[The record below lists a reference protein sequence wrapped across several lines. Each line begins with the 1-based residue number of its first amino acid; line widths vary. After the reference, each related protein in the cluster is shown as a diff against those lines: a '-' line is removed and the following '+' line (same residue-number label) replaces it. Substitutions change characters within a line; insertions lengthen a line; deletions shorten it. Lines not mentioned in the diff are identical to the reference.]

1 LTSVG
6 TVVAR
11 AELTGARMRLP
22 RAPAFWVVGATL
34 VAFLTAAGAPTPL
47 YVMYQ
52 RTLHFQAITLTVIFA
67 VYALALLLTLL
78 TVGGLSDFV
87 GRRPVLAASLVV
99 EAASMFVFMHA
110 HSVAGLLT
118 ARILQGLATGAATGA
133 ISAYLIDLAPGNRP
147 TLGSLVN
154 TVGPAV
160 GLTFGALLSALLE
173 RYVAA
178 PESTVFLS
186 LAVAFIVL
194 LVVYV
199 FMPETMSR
207 RPGAVSSLRPRAGVP
222 ARVRGAFLAV
232 VPCLFATWAS
242 AGLYLALGP
251 SLVTGVLGMRD
262 YLVAGAAVATVTA
275 AGAATSVAVNNWR
288 PVRAMLVGSAT
299 LAVGTGCTI
308 LSLWLRSTPVFFVG
322 AAVSGIG
329 FGAAFLGAFRSV
341 AQLATAQDRAELFAT
356 VYIVSYL
363 AFSVPAVLAG
373 VAAKPLGLRTT
384 ATLYGAVVVVLALV
398 VLPLTRRGTSRGG

>member
-1 LTSVG
+1 LG
-6 TVVAR
+6 TVAAQR
-11 AELTGARMRLP
+11 EAAGPRL
-22 RAPAFWVVGATL
+22 RLSQAPAFWLVGLTL

-52 RTLHFQAITLTVIFA
+52 RTLHFSAITLTIIFA

-78 TVGGLSDFV
+78 TVGGLSDFI
-87 GRRPVLAASLVV
+87 GRRPVLALSLVV
-99 EAASMFVFMHA
+99 EAASMLVFMEA

-118 ARILQGLATGAATGA
+118 ARVLQGLATGAATGA
-133 ISAYLIDLAPGNRP
+133 ISAYLIDLGPTNRAK
-147 TLGSLVN
+147 LGSLVN

-160 GLTFGALLSALLE
+160 GLTLGALLSALLE

-178 PESTVFLS
+178 PEGVLFAS
-186 LAVAFIVL
+186 LAIVFGVL
-194 LVVYV
+194 LIVYA
-199 FMPETMSR
+199 FMPETMAR
-207 RPGAVSSLRPRAGVP
+207 RPGAISSLRPKAGVP
-222 ARVRGAFLAV
+222 AGVRGAFLAV

-262 YLVAGAAVATVTA
+262 YLIAGFAVATVTA
-275 AGAATSVAVNNWR
+275 AGAATSVAVNNW
-288 PVRAMLVGSAT
+288 PPLRAMLAGCTT
-299 LAVGTGCTI
+299 LAIGTGCTI
-308 LSLWLRSTPVFFVG
+308 LALWLRSTPVFFVG
-322 AAVSGIG
+322 AAVSGVG

-341 AQLATAQDRAELFAT
+341 AQLATSKDRAELFAT

-373 VAAKPLGLRTT
+373 LAVMPLGLRTT
-384 ATLYGAVVVVLALV
+384 ATLYGAVVAALALV
-398 VLPLTRRGTSRGG
+398 VLPLTRLRDR

>member
-1 LTSVG
+1 MT
-6 TVVAR
+6 AR
-11 AELTGARMRLP
+11 LRLP
-22 RAPAFWVVGATL
+22 RAPAFWLVGVTL

-52 RTLHFQAITLTVIFA
+52 RTLHFSAITLTVIFA

-99 EAASMFVFMHA
+99 EAASMLVFMAA
-110 HSVAGLLT
+110 HSVTGLLI

-133 ISAYLIDLAPGNRP
+133 ISAYLIDLAPANRP
-147 TLGSLVN
+147 KLGSLVN

-160 GLTFGALLSALLE
+160 GLTLGALLSALLV
-173 RYVAA
+173 RYVAS
-178 PESTVFLS
+178 PESDVFVS
-186 LAVAFIVL
+186 LAILFVVL

-199 FMPETMSR
+199 FMPETMHR
-207 RPGAVSSLRPRAGVP
+207 RPGAASSLRPRAGVP
-222 ARVRGAFLAV
+222 VRVRGAFLAV

-251 SLVTGVLGMRD
+251 SLVTGVLGVRG
-262 YLVAGAAVATVTA
+262 YLVAGLAVATVTA
-275 AGAATSVAVNNWR
+275 AGVPTSVALNNW
-288 PVRAMLVGSAT
+288 PPLRAMLAGCGT
-299 LAVGTGCTI
+299 LAIGTGCTV
-308 LSLWLRSTPVFFVG
+308 LALWLRSTPVFFVG
-322 AAVSGIG
+322 AAISGVG

-341 AQLATAQDRAELFAT
+341 AALATPEDRAELFAT

-373 VAAKPLGLRTT
+373 FAVMGLGLRVT
-384 ATLYGAVVVVLALV
+384 ATLYGAVVAVLALV
-398 VLPLTRRGTSRGG
+398 VLPLTRLRKA

>member
-1 LTSVG
+1 LG
-6 TVVAR
+6 TVVAQR
-11 AELTGARMRLP
+11 EAAGPRL
-22 RAPAFWVVGATL
+22 RLSQAPAFWLVGLTL

-52 RTLHFQAITLTVIFA
+52 RTLHFSAITLTIIFA

-78 TVGGLSDFV
+78 TVGGLSDFI
-87 GRRPVLAASLVV
+87 GRRPVLALSLVV
-99 EAASMFVFMHA
+99 EAASMLVFMEA

-118 ARILQGLATGAATGA
+118 ARVLQGLATGAATGA
-133 ISAYLIDLAPGNRP
+133 ISAYLIDLGPTNRAK
-147 TLGSLVN
+147 LGSLVN

-160 GLTFGALLSALLE
+160 GLTLGALLSALLE

-178 PESTVFLS
+178 PEGVLFAS
-186 LAVAFIVL
+186 LAIVFGVL
-194 LVVYV
+194 LIVYA
-199 FMPETMSR
+199 FMPETMAR
-207 RPGAVSSLRPRAGVP
+207 RPGAISSLRPKAGVP
-222 ARVRGAFLAV
+222 AGVRGAFLAV

-262 YLVAGAAVATVTA
+262 YLIAGFAVATVTA
-275 AGAATSVAVNNWR
+275 AGAATSVAVNNWQ
-288 PVRAMLVGSAT
+288 PLRAMLAGCTT
-299 LAVGTGCTI
+299 LAIGTGCTI
-308 LSLWLRSTPVFFVG
+308 LALWLRSTPVFFVG
-322 AAVSGIG
+322 AAVSGVG

-341 AQLATAQDRAELFAT
+341 AQLATSKDRAELFAT

-373 VAAKPLGLRTT
+373 LAVMPLGLRTT
-384 ATLYGAVVVVLALV
+384 ATLYGAVVAALALV
-398 VLPLTRRGTSRGG
+398 VLPLTRLRDR